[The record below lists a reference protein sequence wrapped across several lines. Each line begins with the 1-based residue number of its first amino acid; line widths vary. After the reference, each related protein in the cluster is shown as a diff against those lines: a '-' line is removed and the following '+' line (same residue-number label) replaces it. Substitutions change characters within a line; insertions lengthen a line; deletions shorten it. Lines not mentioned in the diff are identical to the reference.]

1 MMMIRRIYLLLLTAM
16 LLATALATEESGMP
30 QRRMCRGMH
39 SQEMVKAHRRA
50 AASAATTGQ
59 YIGDRRQLVVLVSFS
74 DQSFRKDNAQETAQE
89 TELNTLRMWNRILNE
104 PHFSEAP
111 FHGSV
116 HDYFYDQSYGQLNLQ
131 FDLQMVALN
140 ESRVKY
146 RSTEANDENSKFLVQ
161 DVVAILEQRQT
172 DWTLYDWNKDG
183 EVEQL
188 LIIYAGK
195 GMNDGGGSNTI
206 WPHQWWMSDHSDCQP
221 IEVGQGEKKLVVDSY
236 CCVQELTG
244 GGTYGVFG
252 TICHEFSH
260 CLGLPD
266 IYYGSGY
273 SFVDKWDLMDSGN
286 YNEGGFLP
294 CGYSG
299 VERMMVGWITPTE
312 LTTPVSIT
320 GMKPLATDPEAYI
333 IRNDAYHD
341 EFYVIENRQKVGWD
355 EPLPGSGI
363 VIFHVNYDEGWKH
376 LGWPNQPRVKKDLYI
391 IAANNAVPAP
401 PGWNSLNFN
410 TLGDWAY
417 PYQDNDSLTNNS
429 APASVLINANADGT
443 KLMSKPIYNM
453 SVRNGLAN
461 FDFMNRDKAAA
472 ITTTTAPR
480 GTYTVLHTLGKV
492 LIVRYANGEVRKVMR

>member
-1 MMMIRRIYLLLLTAM
+1 MRQLIITALLLSLIMLTAIAQENFS
-16 LLATALATEESGMP
+16 LQGC
-30 QRRMCRGMH
+30 RRGTPRQQSVHLRRGSSEGRIPGGDFYYGERH
-39 SQEMVKAHRRA
+39 QLTVLVAFNDKSF
-50 AASAATTGQ
+50 
-59 YIGDRRQLVVLVSFS
+59 IGDEASTMEQ
-74 DQSFRKDNAQETAQE
+74 
-89 TELNTLRMWNRILNE
+89 WNKIFNVEYLKE
-104 PHFSEAP
+104 DP
-111 FHGSV
+111 FKGSV
-116 HDYFYDQSYGQLNLQ
+116 HDYFLAQSYGDFSVV
-131 FDLQMVALN
+131 FDLFYVQVSGDAK
-140 ESRVKY
+140 KY
-146 RSTEANDENSKFLVQ
+146 ASTYFDDENSQYLVK
-161 DVVAILEQRQT
+161 DIVDILKT
-172 DWTLYDWNKDG
+172 LDIDWGKYDWNGDG
-183 EVEQL
+183 YVNQL
-188 LIIYAGK
+188 LIVYAGR
-195 GMNDGGGSNTI
+195 GMHDSDEPNLI

-312 LTTPVSIT
+312 LPTPVSIT

-453 SVRNGLAN
+453 SVRNGLAS